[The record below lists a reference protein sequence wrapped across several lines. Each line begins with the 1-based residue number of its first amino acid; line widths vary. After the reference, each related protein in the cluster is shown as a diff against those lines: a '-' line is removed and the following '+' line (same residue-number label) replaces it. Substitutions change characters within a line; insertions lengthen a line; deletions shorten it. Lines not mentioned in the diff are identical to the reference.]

1 VVRLGGQIRDQ
12 AEALCLRAAPDRG
25 TLRAAKRHLGVR
37 TERLPA
43 VFDPLESTEEFS
55 HLEVGRGDLEA
66 GFAEAE
72 IVIEGTYRVGHQEQL
87 YIENQAM
94 IAVPGPDGCV
104 TVHGSCQCPYYI
116 HRALKRSLQLTD
128 EQAVV
133 IQAET
138 GGGFGGKEE
147 YPSMI

>member
-25 TLRAAKRHLGVR
+25 TLRAAKRYLEVR

-43 VFDPLESTEEFS
+43 IFDPLESTEEFS
-55 HLEVGRGDLEA
+55 QLEVGRGDLEA

-72 IVIEGTYRVGHQEQL
+72 VVIEGTYRVGHQEQL

-94 IAVPGPDGCV
+94 IAVPGLDGGV

-116 HRALKRSLQLTD
+116 HRVLKRSLQLTD

-133 IQAET
+133 VQAET
-138 GGGFGGKEE
+138 VGGFGGKEE
-147 YPSMI
+147 